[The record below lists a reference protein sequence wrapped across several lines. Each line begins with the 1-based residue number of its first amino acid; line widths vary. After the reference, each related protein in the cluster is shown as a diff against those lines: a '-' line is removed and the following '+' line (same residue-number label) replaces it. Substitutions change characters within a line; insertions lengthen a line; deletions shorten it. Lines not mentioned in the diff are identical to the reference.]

1 MITEFPWGKTIPI
14 IFSLS
19 FFVFFSPS
27 LLMKTPTAMIQ
38 MFLLTFFCHVFKF
51 IYLFIYETLRCQKE
65 KQSLPSI
72 DRYSKFFIKNSNLE
86 IFFTGF
92 YCYLTFTWLSKTF
105 LILQEECC
113 GPSISKS
120 YRTWFSWGINQNN
133 CPL

>member
-1 MITEFPWGKTIPI
+1 MITEFPRGKTIPI

-51 IYLFIYETLRCQKE
+51 IYLFIYETLRWQKE

-72 DRYSKFFIKNSNLE
+72 DRYSKFLIKNSNLE

-92 YCYLTFTWLSKTF
+92 YCHLTFTWLSKTF
-105 LILQEECC
+105 LILREECC

-120 YRTWFSWGINQNN
+120 CRT
-133 CPL
+133 